1 MTTSPAN
8 LPNSRPPA
16 IALVPMVVTLRENAD
31 SMAARLQRLDAA
43 TALTETRALVES
55 ACAAVQRIHETTH
68 TRAAS
73 AGLARAEAFALREL
87 AAARRHQDL
96 AGKSG
101 ETCRAACELAVRAVL
116 RALDPGIPE
125 RWYERLTECIEAL
138 PEYGVLIP
146 GWSQLTRPGDGSRP
160 AIRAIIALPR
170 HALTSYLER
179 LGWPGGAITYV
190 DAALRAHHPAPRDGA
205 DGAHPCRLEGG
216 TGHGLQPNQ
225 RQRHTTDRAR
235 LFHPVQHPGAL
246 APREGRSVGRV
257 RDGATAD
264 VVLQMRLIRVTGAPA
279 QGSGRRSSAG

>member
-116 RALDPGIPE
+116 RALDTLLAE
-125 RWYERLTECIEAL
+125 
-138 PEYGVLIP
+138 LIP
-146 GWSQLTRPGDGSRP
+146 YS
-160 AIRAIIALPR
+160 
-170 HALTSYLER
+170 
-179 LGWPGGAITYV
+179 
-190 DAALRAHHPAPRDGA
+190 
-205 DGAHPCRLEGG
+205 
-216 TGHGLQPNQ
+216 
-225 RQRHTTDRAR
+225 
-235 LFHPVQHPGAL
+235 L
-246 APREGRSVGRV
+246 AP
-257 RDGATAD
+257 DA
-264 VVLQMRLIRVTGAPA
+264 
-279 QGSGRRSSAG
+279 